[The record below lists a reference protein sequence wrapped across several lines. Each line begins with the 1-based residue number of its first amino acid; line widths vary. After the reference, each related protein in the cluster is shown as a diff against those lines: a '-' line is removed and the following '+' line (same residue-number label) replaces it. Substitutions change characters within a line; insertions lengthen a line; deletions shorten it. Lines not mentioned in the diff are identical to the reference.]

1 MGHSG
6 SKMKFVLNRADSS
19 GGISRRDVEQILGRT
34 PNVYVPEDRDITRG
48 IAEGKPIVTLNERS
62 AAAHAYRDLAKT
74 YLQEFEETHTAG
86 TPDAKPKRGLS
97 SLAFGRGA

>member
-1 MGHSG
+1 
-6 SKMKFVLNRADSS
+6 MKFVLNRADSS

-34 PNVYVPEDRDITRG
+34 PDVYVPEDKDITRG

-74 YLQEFEETHTAG
+74 YLQEFEETPEVGSAV
-86 TPDAKPKRGLS
+86 AKPKRGLA
-97 SLAFGRGA
+97 SLVLGRGA